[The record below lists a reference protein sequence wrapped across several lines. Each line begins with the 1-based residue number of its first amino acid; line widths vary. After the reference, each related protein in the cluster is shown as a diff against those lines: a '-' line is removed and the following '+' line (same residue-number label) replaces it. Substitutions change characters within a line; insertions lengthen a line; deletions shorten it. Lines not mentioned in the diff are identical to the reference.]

1 MATPI
6 DIPEQ
11 FVTEGVTQ
19 TPKRV
24 APLDY
29 SYLWIEKQA
38 GWLVL
43 FSTIP
48 VAIVI
53 SIAMGSENPQAWW
66 FVAAMPPFF
75 LCTIVLF
82 TRPLEKPSDIN
93 AAFRFGWAFLIS
105 LLFASGILLYTTLR
119 PPLTSEEILNQQ
131 LQKELIEK
139 KGQEKRQELGLATK
153 PPGVIAP
160 ETQAAPEQSDKETQ
174 LADTPKSEQAL
185 NPDEFRA
192 QMNRRRLEIERDLA
206 DKQRRQWT
214 LIRVVYG
221 CDFHTPTSRD
231 TRRKDNSATS
241 VDESVILP
249 NELPYNPGMPEG
261 IYCGEL
267 PPQWVLSIG
276 GTIMRCHFDG
286 TCPQMKQPVVDVGAT
301 TRQLTRESAKLAR
314 LRAAQAGALAAQV
327 SARRKAAED
336 ALIAA
341 TRFRQSVERQHPAKN
356 PGSASDLLL
365 EIDRTEELVSNLQAD
380 LDSMKGYSS
389 QSWNLE
395 GAPIVGGI
403 VVPIYFVVL
412 ALIGALVSMMRKL
425 PEFQE
430 RVDPNYE
437 VSIKLREEAGDAP
450 PGKITMGYAR
460 DLLVFQM
467 LQVLSAP
474 AIAILAY
481 SYAQPDQVATTV
493 VLAFGAGF
501 SSELILIGV
510 RATVDRLVGMGP
522 RLLRSR
528 VALDVAAAQAKQ
540 EQLPPTGHLPPPT
553 PDQLGGFKVGDR
565 VTLVKPIDDMLPGA
579 QGVVM
584 EISAGNTLKVRTTE
598 DHTGMSVEAM
608 LSPKTPEFFRHATD
622 MTSGTAGPAG

>member
-1 MATPI
+1 MATQI

-11 FVTEGVTQ
+11 FVTEGVTK

-24 APLDY
+24 APLDHA
-29 SYLWIEKQA
+29 YLWIEKQA

-53 SIAMGSENPQAWW
+53 SIAMGAGSPQAWW
-66 FVAAMPPFF
+66 FVAAMPPFL

-82 TRPLEKPSDIN
+82 TRPLVEPSDIN
-93 AAFRFGWAFLIS
+93 AAFRFGWAFLLS

-119 PPLTSEEILNQQ
+119 PPLTSEEVLNQQ
-131 LQKELIEK
+131 LQKELMEK
-139 KGQEKRQELGLATK
+139 KAQEKRQELGLATK
-153 PPGVIAP
+153 PSGVSAP
-160 ETQAAPEQSDKETQ
+160 ETQAAPEESDEKAQ
-174 LADTPKSEQAL
+174 LSDTPKPEQELSPA
-185 NPDEFRA
+185 EFSA
-192 QMNRRRLEIERDLA
+192 QMNRRKLEIERDLA

-231 TRRKDNSATS
+231 TRRKDNPATS

-286 TCPQMKQPVVDVGAT
+286 TCPQMKQPVVDVAAT
-301 TRQLTRESAKLAR
+301 TRQLTRERAKLAR
-314 LRAAQAGALAAQV
+314 LKAAQAHAQTD
-327 SARRKAAED
+327 AEEN
-336 ALIAA
+336 ALIRADR
-341 TRFRQSVERQHPAKN
+341 RFRSRDAGNRPLTSGMQP
-356 PGSASDLLL
+356 
-365 EIDRTEELVSNLQAD
+365 EIDRLEELVSNLQAD
-380 LDSMKGYSS
+380 LDSMKGYAS

-528 VALDVAAAQAKQ
+528 VALDMAAGQAKQ
-540 EQLPPTGHLPPPT
+540 EQLPPTGHLPPPA

-622 MTSGTAGPAG
+622 MSSGTAGPAG